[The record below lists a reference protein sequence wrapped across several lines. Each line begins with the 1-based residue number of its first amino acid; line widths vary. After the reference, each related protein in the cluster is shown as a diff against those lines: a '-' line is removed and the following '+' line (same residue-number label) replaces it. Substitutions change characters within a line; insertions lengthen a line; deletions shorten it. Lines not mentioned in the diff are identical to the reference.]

1 MSDSLAGVVLAA
13 GLGTRMRPLTT
24 LRAKALCPLGAATL
38 LDHALD
44 RLASVGLRGP
54 RAVAV
59 NAHHRAAE
67 VVAAVADRALMS
79 VEPKLLGSAGAIGAL
94 AGWVAARPL
103 LVTNAD
109 AYLAGGIGNLLTG
122 WDGDTLRLLVT
133 PAPGGSDF
141 GPWRF
146 VGCSLL
152 PARLH
157 GRLAPRP
164 SGLYEECWHAEVAS
178 GRAELVP
185 YDGAFFDCGTPAD
198 YLAANLHES
207 GGRTVV
213 GTGAV
218 VVGTAR
224 RCVVW
229 PDSVVGPDEHLFET
243 IRAESLTVAAPQT
256 R

>member
-1 MSDSLAGVVLAA
+1 MSESLAGVVLAA
-13 GLGTRMRPLTT
+13 GLGTRMRPLTA
-24 LRAKALCPLGAATL
+24 LRAKALCPLGDGTL

-54 RAVAV
+54 QAVAV
-59 NAHHRAAE
+59 NAHHRAAD
-67 VVAAVADRALMS
+67 VVAAVADRATMS
-79 VEPKLLGSAGAIGAL
+79 VEPELLGSAGAIGAL
-94 AGWVAARPL
+94 AGWVSARPL

-109 AYLAGGIGNLLTG
+109 AYLAVGVGDLLTG

-133 PAPGGSDF
+133 LTPDGTDF

-157 GRLAPRP
+157 GRFAAKP
-164 SGLYEECWHAEVAS
+164 SGLYEECWHAEVTS

-185 YDGAFFDCGTPAD
+185 YHGAFFDCGTPAN
-198 YLAANLHES
+198 YLAANLHQS

-213 GTGAV
+213 GARSV
-218 VVGTAR
+218 VAGTAL

-229 PDSVVGPDEHLFET
+229 PDSVVGRDEHLVET
-243 IRAESLTVAAPQT
+243 IRAESLTVDAAQT

>member
-1 MSDSLAGVVLAA
+1 
-13 GLGTRMRPLTT
+13 
-24 LRAKALCPLGAATL
+24 
-38 LDHALD
+38 
-44 RLASVGLRGP
+44 
-54 RAVAV
+54 
-59 NAHHRAAE
+59 
-67 VVAAVADRALMS
+67 MS

-109 AYLAGGIGNLLTG
+109 AYLAGGIGDLLTG

-256 R
+256 RCRRRANILVIGARRRLRSSQGASAVGRSGFAAVAAVALCFALGLALGLGGLALLR

>member
-1 MSDSLAGVVLAA
+1 VSDSLAGVVLAA

-109 AYLAGGIGNLLTG
+109 AYLAGGIGDLLTG

-133 PAPGGSDF
+133 PAPGSSDF

-146 VGCSLL
+146 AGCSLL
-152 PARLH
+152 PVRLH
-157 GRLAPRP
+157 GRFGPRP
-164 SGLYEECWHAEVAS
+164 SGLYEMCWRAEVAS

-185 YDGAFFDCGTPAD
+185 YEGVFFDCGTPAD
-198 YLAANLHES
+198 YLAANPHQS

-213 GTGAV
+213 GARSV
-218 VVGTAR
+218 VAGTAQ

-229 PDSVVGPDEHLFET
+229 PDSVVGPDEHLVEVV
-243 IRAESLTVAAPQT
+243 RAGPFTVDAART